1 MRILA
6 FESSAKAA
14 SVALLTDGVLTAE
27 RYQNDGQTHSR
38 TMMKLAKDL
47 LDDCQLSPAD
57 LDFVAWANGPGSF
70 TGVRIGAAAAK
81 GLCWGAELPAIPVS
95 TLEAMAWNAVDQA
108 GVICCCMD
116 ARRSQVYNALFRGEN
131 GKIIR
136 LRPDRA
142 ISLEELAEDLRT
154 ISEPVYVVGD
164 GAALAWRVLCEA
176 EAEARTAE
184 CRPYDADGETRT
196 ANDRPYNVDGE
207 TRTAECRPY
216 DADGETR
223 TAECRPYRLAAEHL
237 RQQRASGVALA
248 AYQAAQNGAQ
258 ADPGAVTPNY
268 LRLSQAE
275 RERLARQVTIDTEL
289 P

>member
-116 ARRSQVYNALFRGEN
+116 ARRSQVYNALFRAEN

-142 ISLEELAEDLRT
+142 ISLEELAEDLRKF
-154 ISEPVYVVGD
+154 SEPVYFVGD
-164 GAALAWRVLCEA
+164 GAALAWGYLQSA
-176 EAEARTAE
+176 EAGGQEMLVPTSRDEQERRAAND
-184 CRPYDADGETRT
+184 RPYDADGERRA
-196 ANDRPYNVDGE
+196 ANDRPYGFDG
-207 TRTAECRPY
+207 AE
-216 DADGETR
+216 R
-223 TAECRPYRLAAEHL
+223 TAECRPYRMASEHL

-248 AYQAAQNGAQ
+248 AYQAALQGVRE
-258 ADPGAVTPNY
+258 DPGAVTPNY

-275 RERLARQVTIDTEL
+275 RERLARQVTIEN
-289 P
+289 

>member
-1 MRILA
+1 MQIFA

-47 LDDCQLSPAD
+47 LEDCGLSPAD
-57 LDFVAWANGPGSF
+57 LDLVAWANGPGSF

-81 GLCWGAELPAIPVS
+81 GLCWGAELPCVPVS
-95 TLEAMAWNAVDQA
+95 TLEAMAWNAVDLE

-116 ARRSQVYNALFRGEN
+116 ARRSQVYNALFRGEE
-131 GKIIR
+131 GKIVR

-142 ISLEELAEDLRT
+142 ISLKELAADLRGFD
-154 ISEPVYVVGD
+154 EPIWFVGD
-164 GAALAWRVLCEA
+164 GAVLSFENLSA
-176 EAEARTAE
+176 ELGTPRIVHEK
-184 CRPYDADGETRT
+184 
-196 ANDRPYNVDGE
+196 N
-207 TRTAECRPY
+207 
-216 DADGETR
+216 
-223 TAECRPYRLAAEHL
+223 

-248 AYQAAQNGAQ
+248 AYEAALQGVRE
-258 ADPGAVTPNY
+258 DPGTVVPNY

-275 RERLARQVTIDTEL
+275 RERLERDNHNKGD
-289 P
+289 

>member
-196 ANDRPYNVDGE
+196 A
-207 TRTAECRPY
+207 
-216 DADGETR
+216 
-223 TAECRPYRLAAEHL
+223 ECRPYRLAAEHL

>member
-1 MRILA
+1 MRIFA

-47 LDDCQLSPAD
+47 LEDCGLSPAD
-57 LDFVAWANGPGSF
+57 LDLVSWANGPGSF

-81 GLCWGAELPAIPVS
+81 GLCWGAELPCVPVS
-95 TLEAMAWNAVDQA
+95 TLEAMAWNAVDLE

-116 ARRSQVYNALFRGEN
+116 ARRSQVYNALCRGEE
-131 GKIIR
+131 GKIVR

-142 ISLEELAEDLRT
+142 ISLEELAADLRGFN
-154 ISEPVYVVGD
+154 EPIWFVGD
-164 GAALAWRVLCEA
+164 GAVLSFENLSA
-176 EAEARTAE
+176 ELGTPRIVHEK
-184 CRPYDADGETRT
+184 
-196 ANDRPYNVDGE
+196 N
-207 TRTAECRPY
+207 
-216 DADGETR
+216 
-223 TAECRPYRLAAEHL
+223 

-248 AYQAAQNGAQ
+248 AYEAALQGVRE
-258 ADPGAVTPNY
+258 DPGTVVPNY

-275 RERLARQVTIDTEL
+275 RERLERDNHNKGD
-289 P
+289 